1 MLDDYCFCQCCQL
14 LNSKKGYFFALSMA
28 HVFQTILSVDVKEK
42 AIAALISTLK
52 MVHSAPLLIIDATGT
67 SNRLPSRERVKAY
80 LKGLLSSIERKN
92 GWQLA
97 EEAGYSTPYAIQ
109 YLLDRAVWESDQ
121 VRDELQ
127 AYVYE
132 MIGKANGVYVLDE
145 TGFLKKGKKSV
156 GVQRQYSGTAGR
168 VENCQIGVFLAYA
181 TEMGH
186 TLVDRELY
194 LPKSWTQDLKRCREA
209 DVPEK
214 VTFATKPQLAARM
227 LWRAL
232 EAGRLAKWVT
242 GDCVSGSNRPLRA
255 GLESRQQGYALC
267 VKCSEKVQGQGQT
280 KRVDRIAEGL
290 GAEKFHRLSAG
301 NGSKGPR
308 LFDWAC
314 IELDKP
320 EQEGWQ
326 RFLVVRRS
334 LVEDEKPAELAYVL
348 VFAPC
353 GTTLEE
359 MVAAIGM
366 RWSVEQCFEE
376 SKAEVGLDEYEV
388 RSWHGWYRHIT
399 LSMLAHAFLLGL
411 RILSQTPVLPN
422 EESSE
427 KKRWRPSQ
435 PHSPSTTLSAFK
447 RLRGLACP

>member
-1 MLDDYCFCQCCQL
+1 M
-14 LNSKKGYFFALSMA
+14 
-28 HVFQTILSVDVKEK
+28 K
-42 AIAALISTLK
+42 AE
-52 MVHSAPLLIIDATGT
+52 APSL
-67 SNRLPSRERVKAY
+67 LPSPEELWKMLFDRLCARIGPYFARSETRERVKAY
-80 LKGLLSSIERKN
+80 LKGLLSPIERKN

-97 EEAGYSTPYAIQ
+97 EEAGYSTPYAMQ

-127 AYVYE
+127 AYVRE
-132 MIGKANGVYVLDE
+132 VIGNANGVYVLDE

-181 TEMGH
+181 TAMGH

-194 LPKSWTQDLKRCREA
+194 LPKSWTRDPKRCREA

-227 LWRAL
+227 LWHAL
-232 EAGRLAKWVT
+232 DAGWCAKWVV
-242 GDCVSGSNRPLRA
+242 GDCVYGSNRPLRM
-255 GLESRQQGYALC
+255 GLEERCQAYALC
-267 VKCSEKVQGQGQT
+267 IKCSEKVQVQGQT
-280 KRVDRIAEGL
+280 KRVDRIAAGIP
-290 GAEKFHRLSAG
+290 AEQFQRLSAG
-301 NGSKGPR
+301 QGSKGAR

-320 EQEGWQ
+320 EKQGWQ
-326 RFLVVRRS
+326 RYLVVRRS
-334 LVEDEKPAELAYVL
+334 LVDGEKAAALAYVL
-348 VFAPC
+348 VFALI

-359 MVAAIGM
+359 IVEACGM
-366 RWSVEQCFEE
+366 RWTVEQCFEE
-376 SKAEVGLDEYEV
+376 GKGEVGLNEYEV

-399 LSMLAHAFLLGL
+399 LSMLAHAFLLDL
-411 RILSQTPVLPN
+411 RIQSQRPMQDTQHN
-422 EESSE
+422 EGPEE

-435 PHSPSTTLSAFK
+435 PPSPSKTLSAFK